1 MAEGALIRVEG
12 LHYTYDAEGQSPIV
26 ALRGIGLAVHRGEYL
41 VLLGHNGSGK
51 STLARCLN
59 GLLRPTAGDVW
70 VQGMN
75 TREESSLVRIR
86 AAVGM
91 VFQNPDNQFI
101 STVAEEEVAFGPE
114 NLGVPTDA
122 LRVRVEEALAQ
133 VGLTAERYR
142 DPRTLSAGQK
152 SRLAIASILAM
163 RPDCLVLDESTV
175 MLDPVARRGIL
186 DLVQTLR
193 AEGLTIIAITHNM
206 AEALQ
211 ADRVVVLEAGA
222 IALQGTPREVFG
234 QVDTL
239 EALGLTLPPAAA
251 IARNLRRRGLPLPEG
266 ILTSEELVHAVTH
279 LREAVR

>member
-1 MAEGALIRVEG
+1 M
-12 LHYTYDAEGQSPIV
+12 
-26 ALRGIGLAVHRGEYL
+26 
-41 VLLGHNGSGK
+41 
-51 STLARCLN
+51 
-59 GLLRPTAGDVW
+59 
-70 VQGMN
+70 
-75 TREESSLVRIR
+75 
-86 AAVGM
+86 
-91 VFQNPDNQFI
+91 FQNPDNQFI

-234 QVDTL
+234 QAEAL

>member
-1 MAEGALIRVEG
+1 MVAGELVRVEG
-12 LHYTYDAEGQSPIV
+12 LHYTYDAEGHTPIV
-26 ALRGIGLAVHRGEYL
+26 ARRGGDLVVRPGEYL

-266 ILTSEELVHAVTH
+266 ILTSEDLVHAVTH

>member
-1 MAEGALIRVEG
+1 MVEGELIRVEG
-12 LHYTYDAEGQSPIV
+12 LHYTYDAEGHTPIV
-26 ALRGIGLAVHRGEYL
+26 ALRGVDLVVRRGEYL

-101 STVAEEEVAFGPE
+101 STVVEEEVAFGPE
-114 NLGVPTDA
+114 NLGLPPDDLRARVDA
-122 LRVRVEEALAQ
+122 ALAQ
-133 VGLTAERYR
+133 VGLAGERHR
-142 DPRTLSAGQK
+142 DPRTLSAGLK
-152 SRLAIASILAM
+152 ARLAIASILAM
-163 RPDCLVLDESTV
+163 RPHCLVLDESTV
-175 MLDPVARRGIL
+175 LLDPAARQGIL
-186 DLVQTLR
+186 DLVARLH

-206 AEALQ
+206 SEALR

-222 IALQGTPREVFG
+222 IALEGTPREVFARA
-234 QVDTL
+234 DAL
-239 EALGLTLPPAAA
+239 DALGLTLPPAAA
-251 IARNLRRRGLPLPEG
+251 IARGLRRRGLPIPEG
-266 ILTSEELVHAVTH
+266 IVSTEDLVRAVAR
-279 LREAVR
+279 LGEVVR